1 MLRKLYAV
9 VPSCARMP
17 TVAERATA
25 AMVSMI
31 FPVIFIVGGVCELH
45 SCYLIYN
52 ETLAAN
58 SIQVK
63 RFLDFADQRP
73 ANVKKH

>member
-1 MLRKLYAV
+1 M
-9 VPSCARMP
+9 VPSCARNSKE
-17 TVAERATA
+17 AESATA

-63 RFLDFADQRP
+63 RFLEFA
-73 ANVKKH
+73 AKSELNVKKL